1 MHRREKEKWEG
12 KVNEKL
18 EVTVDYRMNSVGSDF
33 GVRVWGAVITKQSNK
48 PWRISYMMILKNK
61 IIKWEVIKL
70 WVIFLLSALGYALI
84 ALIVLW
90 IGNKVINA
98 IKKENSKVDKILKK
112 ESEEK

>member
-1 MHRREKEKWEG
+1 M
-12 KVNEKL
+12 
-18 EVTVDYRMNSVGSDF
+18 
-33 GVRVWGAVITKQSNK
+33 
-48 PWRISYMMILKNK
+48 
-61 IIKWEVIKL
+61 

-98 IKKENSKVDKILKK
+98 IKKENNKVDKILKN

>member
-1 MHRREKEKWEG
+1 M
-12 KVNEKL
+12 
-18 EVTVDYRMNSVGSDF
+18 
-33 GVRVWGAVITKQSNK
+33 
-48 PWRISYMMILKNK
+48 
-61 IIKWEVIKL
+61 IKL